1 MKTVVYFILRS
12 EKDGLNADVLFREMG
27 ERVERDPDHYVSLM
41 DKETSKI
48 DAVSEHISYGLER
61 CI

>member
-27 ERVERDPDHYVSLM
+27 ERVERDPDHSVSLMDDETPM

-48 DAVSEHISYGLER
+48 DAVEEHLV
-61 CI
+61 